1 MDDIIIGGANDE
13 EMLKNLKIVMK
24 RLADHNLKIRLLK
37 THFWVKEVKV
47 LGVIFSATGKKVD
60 PAKVKAINEFGPLDS
75 LKKAQTFLGMLAFIS
90 SFIPNFS
97 TACYPIYALLKNQ
110 KSQKFCLT
118 KEAVEAY
125 ESIKNFLKKET
136 MQYHPDFSKPMYLST
151 DASQVGAG
159 GFLYQ
164 VESYTKDLKGQNE
177 LLEKLGFV
185 PEPNK
190 THFLLPGISPGKN
203 TPVVKD
209 FLKNAEDLE
218 KYDVFETL
226 KENETMTEKI
236 AKISDKVFVVRPI
249 AFFSRCFTQ
258 GQVLKYSTMEKEFAA
273 LMLSLNHFRDYVE
286 AAPITYVLSDSQ
298 PVLWALKHKESN
310 VKLARW
316 LLKLFELNISI
327 VLTHVAG
334 TKNAIADYLSRLYY
348 VNEPATK
355 DKEKIGPKDAQH
367 ITPLFSPLQVVTKEQ
382 IVEAFAKDTVSPCS
396 MPTFCHLNVNNY
408 LLKNLGP
415 FEPVFTCLDAEK
427 PVVNKL
433 LESQNFCLTPEALQ
447 KHLTLENILN
457 EQKNDKKLSELMARL
472 DKGEQV
478 GNYFLQKNILCKHFL
493 ADVHPSVI
501 VLPECLV
508 PFCIAMFHFKTH
520 AGFKKLLATIKLQYF
535 WKNMYEDVKSFCRG
549 CILCSIFK
557 HSTTGK
563 TEVGTPRAVL
573 RPNSHWQID
582 ICSGLPSV
590 KGQSSFLNMVE
601 MYSGYCVPVVLKGET
616 SEDIAKA
623 VEHYLIKPFG
633 APEEISADN
642 ASNLNGPPMKK
653 LLKFYN
659 IRFRQTVAY
668 SPESHSN
675 VEISNRYVVE
685 LIRLFADQ
693 FQVTWPNVVTIAA
706 LVQNT
711 VPRPQ
716 LMGHS
721 PHYLMFLQ
729 EPFGK
734 NLFFPSD
741 EENLDIN
748 TYVKK
753 STNDKNFVK
762 LVREFLLK
770 KRITNNA
777 EKNKKFQSFPKGTVV
792 YVKDMRPMPHKK
804 FKPVFYK
811 LPELVIS
818 EYRCTVYTN
827 DFLGRTRKHSKNN
840 LKIASDRTVRLFECL
855 PTDIKLILG
864 EEFGPDKWLEIK
876 DSGNVPLYLQN
887 IEFEEEIQRITRST
901 IPADTHL
908 VDPIPVDSQGSEDP
922 PDVPAEEDNVDD
934 LLQENLM
941 SQIKNLHDHN
951 VLVDPTISLHD
962 VPALH
967 DRLLN
972 SVQDTI
978 VPIPQEE
985 ESHDTHPLLDP
996 AGINIDNILPIGSRR
1011 HRNVRFNI

>member
-1 MDDIIIGGANDE
+1 
-13 EMLKNLKIVMK
+13 
-24 RLADHNLKIRLLK
+24 
-37 THFWVKEVKV
+37 
-47 LGVIFSATGKKVD
+47 
-60 PAKVKAINEFGPLDS
+60 
-75 LKKAQTFLGMLAFIS
+75 
-90 SFIPNFS
+90 
-97 TACYPIYALLKNQ
+97 
-110 KSQKFCLT
+110 
-118 KEAVEAY
+118 
-125 ESIKNFLKKET
+125 
-136 MQYHPDFSKPMYLST
+136 
-151 DASQVGAG
+151 
-159 GFLYQ
+159 
-164 VESYTKDLKGQNE
+164 
-177 LLEKLGFV
+177 
-185 PEPNK
+185 
-190 THFLLPGISPGKN
+190 
-203 TPVVKD
+203 
-209 FLKNAEDLE
+209 
-218 KYDVFETL
+218 
-226 KENETMTEKI
+226 
-236 AKISDKVFVVRPI
+236 
-249 AFFSRCFTQ
+249 
-258 GQVLKYSTMEKEFAA
+258 
-273 LMLSLNHFRDYVE
+273 
-286 AAPITYVLSDSQ
+286 
-298 PVLWALKHKESN
+298 
-310 VKLARW
+310 
-316 LLKLFELNISI
+316 
-327 VLTHVAG
+327 
-334 TKNAIADYLSRLYY
+334 
-348 VNEPATK
+348 
-355 DKEKIGPKDAQH
+355 
-367 ITPLFSPLQVVTKEQ
+367 
-382 IVEAFAKDTVSPCS
+382 
-396 MPTFCHLNVNNY
+396 
-408 LLKNLGP
+408 
-415 FEPVFTCLDAEK
+415 
-427 PVVNKL
+427 
-433 LESQNFCLTPEALQ
+433 
-447 KHLTLENILN
+447 
-457 EQKNDKKLSELMARL
+457 
-472 DKGEQV
+472 
-478 GNYFLQKNILCKHFL
+478 
-493 ADVHPSVI
+493 
-501 VLPECLV
+501 
-508 PFCIAMFHFKTH
+508 
-520 AGFKKLLATIKLQYF
+520 
-535 WKNMYEDVKSFCRG
+535 
-549 CILCSIFK
+549 
-557 HSTTGK
+557 
-563 TEVGTPRAVL
+563 
-573 RPNSHWQID
+573 
-582 ICSGLPSV
+582 
-590 KGQSSFLNMVE
+590 
-601 MYSGYCVPVVLKGET
+601 
-616 SEDIAKA
+616 
-623 VEHYLIKPFG
+623 
-633 APEEISADN
+633 
-642 ASNLNGPPMKK
+642 
-653 LLKFYN
+653 
-659 IRFRQTVAY
+659 
-668 SPESHSN
+668 
-675 VEISNRYVVE
+675 
-685 LIRLFADQ
+685 
-693 FQVTWPNVVTIAA
+693 
-706 LVQNT
+706 
-711 VPRPQ
+711 
-716 LMGHS
+716 
-721 PHYLMFLQ
+721 MFLQ